1 MVGMAGVHMP
11 LRECGP
17 MLEDPEWA
25 STQYIR
31 LSLGTLMEEL
41 GEGLRAL
48 EGIGTL
54 QEDQQSQLTWTLGAL
69 RV

>member
-31 LSLGTLMEEL
+31 LSLGSLMEDKRESL
-41 GEGLRAL
+41 WA
-48 EGIGTL
+48 
-54 QEDQQSQLTWTLGAL
+54 S
-69 RV
+69 

>member
-41 GEGLRAL
+41 GEGPR
-48 EGIGTL
+48 GNRNSTGR
-54 QEDQQSQLTWTLGAL
+54 Q
-69 RV
+69 